1 MERSEWNAALDERIG
16 KARRTVYENSTVGI
30 AGLGG
35 LGSNIAISLARAGI
49 GKLVIADFDKVD
61 ITNLN
66 RQQYLASQ
74 IGTYKTDAMEMN
86 LKSIAPFI
94 GIGKHCVKIDE
105 DNITDIFGSCDI
117 VVEALDGAEQK
128 AMLVNTVLSSLPG
141 KVIVS
146 GSGMAG
152 FGDANLIKTKKVMK
166 DLYVCGD
173 MTSDVDISGSLAA
186 PRVMV
191 CAGHQAL
198 AVLRLLTGEMDQ

>member
-152 FGDANLIKTKKVMK
+152 FGDANLIKTQKVMK
-166 DLYVCGD
+166 GLYVCGD
-173 MTSDVDISGSLAA
+173 MTSDVDTSGSLVSA
-186 PRVMV
+186 RVMV

-198 AVLRLLTGEMDQ
+198 AVLRLLTGEMD